1 MKTSD
6 NGLKLIREFEGCRLE
21 AYLCPAGVWTIGI
34 GHTGY
39 VDGVKIGK
47 GMKISLAK
55 AELLLATT
63 LASTYE
69 TAVNNLGVL
78 LNQNQY
84 DALVSFCY
92 NLGPYIFKGSLLTSI
107 KKRDWPDVTRQ
118 MLLYNKAT
126 DPKTGKKVVLAGLDR
141 RRKAE
146 VELFNKPIKEDKYV
160 IKKKKMKI
168 NGVIKDVNAIEV
180 DGSNYVKLQDL
191 KDGKIK
197 VDYDSVAKI
206 PVIETVHN

>member
-1 MKTSD
+1 MKISD
-6 NGLKLIREFEGCRLE
+6 KGISLIKEFEGCQLN

-39 VDGVKIGK
+39 IDGVPVGP

-55 AELLLATT
+55 AELLLVTV
-63 LASTYE
+63 LAERYE
-69 TAVNNLGVL
+69 PAVNNLGVM

-92 NLGPYIFKGSLLTSI
+92 NLGPNIFKGNLLNSI
-107 KKRDWPDVTRQ
+107 KKRDWSDVTRQ

-126 DPKTGKKVVLAGLDR
+126 DPKTGKKVVLSGLDR

-146 VELFNKPIKEDKYV
+146 VELFNKSMKEDTYV
-160 IKKKKMKI
+160 IKKKKIKL
-168 NGVIKDVNAIEV
+168 NGVVKDINAIEV
-180 DGSNYVKLQDL
+180 DGNNYVKLQDIQ
-191 KDGKIK
+191 DGKIK
-197 VDYDSVAKI
+197 VDYDSASKM
-206 PVIETVHN
+206 PVIQIK

>member
-6 NGLKLIREFEGCRLE
+6 NGISLIKEFEGCKLD

-39 VDGVKIGK
+39 VDGKPVGP
-47 GMKISLAK
+47 GMRISTAK
-55 AELLLATT
+55 AELLLMTT
-63 LASTYE
+63 LSTTYE
-69 TAVNNLGVL
+69 PAVNNLGVM

-92 NLGPYIFKGSLLTSI
+92 NLGPYIFKGALLNSI
-107 KKRDWPDVTRQ
+107 KKRDWADVTRQ

-126 DPKTGKKVVLAGLDR
+126 DPKTGNKVVLSGLDR

-146 VELFNKPIKEDKYV
+146 VELFNKPMKEATYV
-160 IKKKKMKI
+160 IKKKKMKL
-168 NGVIKDVNAIEV
+168 NGVIKDVNSIEV
-180 DGSNYVKLQDL
+180 DGNNYVKLQDIQ
-191 KDGKIK
+191 DHWIR
-197 VDYDSVAKI
+197 VDYDSMAKI
-206 PVIETVHN
+206 PVIEAR

>member
-6 NGLKLIREFEGCRLE
+6 NGISLIKKFEGCKLD

-69 TAVNNLGVL
+69 PAVNKLGVS

-92 NLGPYIFKGSLLTSI
+92 NLGPNIFVGNLLKAIQRKDWTS
-107 KKRDWPDVTRQ
+107 VTNQ
-118 MLLYNKAT
+118 MLLYNKAK
-126 DPKTGKKVVLAGLDR
+126 DPKTGKYVVLKGLEN

-146 VELFNKPIKEDKYV
+146 VELFLKPIKEDARV
-160 IKKKKMKI
+160 LKKKMKI
-168 NGVIKDVNAIEV
+168 NGAIKEVSTIEV
-180 DGSNYVKLQDL
+180 NGNNYVKLQDL
-191 KDGKIK
+191 HDHYIK

-206 PVIETVHN
+206 PVIEARA